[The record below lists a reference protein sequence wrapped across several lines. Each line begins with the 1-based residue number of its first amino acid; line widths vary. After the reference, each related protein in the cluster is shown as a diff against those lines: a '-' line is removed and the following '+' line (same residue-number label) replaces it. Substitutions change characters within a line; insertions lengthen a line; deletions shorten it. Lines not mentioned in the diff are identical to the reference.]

1 VPPVTVSTEPVR
13 IARITTRLNV
23 GGPAIQAINL
33 SERLESA
40 GYHTLLVH
48 GRLGPGEGDMGY
60 LVPRDRSFDIE
71 YVPALR
77 REIAPAADAAALARV
92 VTLLR
97 RFRPAIV
104 HTHMA
109 KAGSLGR
116 IAALLYNA
124 TSGAH
129 PPARIV
135 HTYHGHVLEG
145 YFGAWTVSAF
155 SAVEKF
161 LARRS
166 DALVAVSPVVR
177 HELLEAH
184 RIGTADRFR
193 VVPLGFDL
201 DALAATGPAERSAA
215 RAVLNL
221 DHDAH
226 VVAFVGRLTAIKQP
240 DLFLEAAARVAQA
253 DPRARFLVAGGGE
266 LETALR
272 TKASDLG
279 LANRVRFLGWQRDV
293 AAVYAAS
300 DLVAVTSRNEGTPV
314 ALIESMAA
322 AVPGVC
328 FSVGGVPDVIAGP
341 ELGVLIPAGDVDAL
355 AAGIRH
361 LLSDDGARAA
371 IGQRARTYVC
381 ERFGIDRLVCNVD
394 ELYRELLT
402 AGRGSRA
409 EA

>member
-1 VPPVTVSTEPVR
+1 VPPENLSTEPVR
-13 IARITTRLNV
+13 IARIITRLNV

-40 GYHTLLVH
+40 GYHTLLIH

-92 VTLLR
+92 VALLR

-109 KAGSLGR
+109 KAGSVGR
-116 IAALLYNA
+116 VATLIYNA
-124 TSGAH
+124 TSGRHA
-129 PPARIV
+129 PARIV

-145 YFGAWTVSAF
+145 YFAAWTAGVF
-155 SAVEKF
+155 SAAEKF

-166 DALVAVSPVVR
+166 DALIAVSPGVR
-177 HELLEAH
+177 RDLLGTH
-184 RIGTADRFR
+184 GIGTADRFR

-201 DALAATGPAERSAA
+201 DVLAATGPAERRAA
-215 RAVLNL
+215 RAVLDL
-221 DHDAH
+221 DAEAH
-226 VVAFVGRLTAIKQP
+226 VVALVGRLAAIKQP
-240 DLFLEAAARVAQA
+240 DLFLAVAARVAQA
-253 DPRARFLVAGGGE
+253 DARARFLVAGGGE

-272 TKASDLG
+272 RKASDLG
-279 LANRVRFLGWQRDV
+279 LADRVRFLGWQRDV
-293 AAVYAAS
+293 AAIYAAS
-300 DLVAVTSRNEGTPV
+300 DLVALTSRNEGTPV

-328 FSVGGVPDVIAGP
+328 FSVGGVPDVITGP
-341 ELGVLIPAGDVDAL
+341 ELGVLVPAGDVDAF
-355 AAGIRH
+355 AAGVRD
-361 LLSDDGARAA
+361 LLGHDEARKQMGARA
-371 IGQRARTYVC
+371 RAHVLARYGV
-381 ERFGIDRLVCNVD
+381 ERLLRDIDG
-394 ELYRELLT
+394 LYRQLV
-402 AGRGSRA
+402 
-409 EA
+409 

>member
-1 VPPVTVSTEPVR
+1 VSTEPIR
-13 IARITTRLNV
+13 IARIITRLNV

-77 REIAPAADAAALARV
+77 REIAPAAEAAALARV
-92 VTLLR
+92 VSLLR

-116 IAALLYNA
+116 VATLLYNA
-124 TSGAH
+124 TSGRHA
-129 PPARIV
+129 PARIV

-145 YFGAWTVSAF
+145 YFGAWTAGAF
-155 SAVEKF
+155 SAAEKF
-161 LARRS
+161 LGRRS
-166 DALVAVSPVVR
+166 DALIAVSPGVR
-177 HELLEAH
+177 RDLLETH
-184 RIGTADRFR
+184 GIGTTDRFR

-201 DALAATGPAERSAA
+201 DVLAATGPAERRAA

-221 DHDAH
+221 DGEAH
-226 VVAFVGRLTAIKQP
+226 VVAFVGRLAAIKQP
-240 DLFLEAAARVAQA
+240 DLFLAAAARVAQA
-253 DPRARFLVAGGGE
+253 DPRARFLIAGGGE

-293 AAVYAAS
+293 AAIYAAS
-300 DLVAVTSRNEGTPV
+300 DLVALTSRNEGTPV

-328 FSVGGVPDVIAGP
+328 FRVGGVPDVITGP
-341 ELGVLIPAGDVDAL
+341 ELGILVPAGDVDAL
-355 AAGIRH
+355 AAGIRR
-361 LLSDDGARAA
+361 LLTDEEGRAAMGRRARADV
-371 IGQRARTYVC
+371 R
-381 ERFGIDRLVCNVD
+381 ERFSIDRLVRNLD
-394 ELYRELLT
+394 ALYRELL
-402 AGRGSRA
+402 AANGASKA
-409 EA
+409 ET